1 MVYLRTPHAILNGLW
16 NKISH
21 LGIPQDNAFEPHEIK
36 RLIFFNQVLFVG
48 MFATIF
54 QIPMVWPFIGVK
66 SLAFL
71 SVCLFLLGSLLL
83 NKRGMFAA
91 SKWHYGL
98 VIYCFGTMST
108 LFLGGAALYHL
119 QAILIF
125 LSCLILFD
133 IKKERM
139 QILAGIP
146 FMITSILI
154 GELGWFGAPDF
165 SGHEW
170 VQIARFANISSIVII
185 STVFISFI
193 LRLNQSSESALS
205 EALDEV
211 TSQSVA
217 LAQVKDGL
225 ESKVKERTSELKEQ
239 RDKLREQNEEKVV
252 LLQEVHH
259 RVQNNLQIIVSL
271 INLQLKGI
279 EHEDTELALREIQ
292 SRVESMAMVHQ
303 NMYQSTKFKEI
314 SMLDYTKQIIDN
326 ISRLYGEKDL
336 KYSVE
341 IPDSFSMNLEEAIPT
356 GLIINEIISNFFK
369 HGRCEGKCTFTI
381 VVEVTDDRYELTYRD
396 RGNGFDVI
404 PDVNELTSLGLQL
417 ISNLTEQLDGEF
429 ELASDN
435 GAIYKLSI
443 PLNK

>member
-21 LGIPQDNAFEPHEIK
+21 LGIPEDGAHEPHEIK

-48 MFATIF
+48 MFATVF

-66 SLAFL
+66 AIAFVG
-71 SVCLFLLGSLLL
+71 VCFFLLGSLLL
-83 NKRGMFAA
+83 NKRGLFNA

-125 LSCLILFD
+125 VSCLILFD

-146 FMITSILI
+146 FLVMSLLI

-170 VQIARFANISSIVII
+170 IQFARFANISSIVII
-185 STVFISFI
+185 STVFILFI
-193 LRLNQSSESALS
+193 LKLNQSSESALS

-211 TSQSVA
+211 TSQTIE
-217 LAQVKDGL
+217 LEQVKDGL
-225 ESKVKERTSELKEQ
+225 ENTVKERTSELKKQ
-239 RDKLREQNEEKVV
+239 RDQLREQNEEKVV

-279 EHEDTELALREIQ
+279 KDDDTELALREIQ

-314 SMLDYTKQIIDN
+314 SMLDYTRQIIDN
-326 ISRLYGEKDL
+326 ISRLYGENDL
-336 KYSVE
+336 KYAVE
-341 IPDSFSMNLEEAIPT
+341 IPESFTMNLEEAIPT

-369 HGRCEGKCTFTI
+369 HGRCEATCTFSI
-381 VVEVTDDRYELTYRD
+381 NVELNETGYELIYRD
-396 RGNGFDVI
+396 GGNGFDEI
-404 PDVNELTSLGLQL
+404 PDVNALNSLGLQL

>member
-1 MVYLRTPHAILNGLW
+1 MLNGLW

-21 LGIPQDNAFEPHEIK
+21 LGISQVGSLEPHEIK

-48 MFATIF
+48 MFATVF

-66 SLAFL
+66 SLAFIA
-71 SVCLFLLGSLLL
+71 VCFFLLGSLLL
-83 NKRGMFAA
+83 NRRGYFAA

-98 VIYCFGTMST
+98 VIYSFGTMST

-119 QAILIF
+119 QAVLIF
-125 LSCLILFD
+125 ISCLILFD
-133 IKKERM
+133 GKKERL

-146 FMITSILI
+146 FMIMSLLI

-165 SGHEW
+165 SNHEW
-170 VQIARFANISSIVII
+170 VQFARFANISSIVII
-185 STVFISFI
+185 STVFIAFI
-193 LRLNQSSESALS
+193 LRLNKSSERALS
-205 EALDEV
+205 DALEEV
-211 TSQSVA
+211 TSQSIELEQA
-217 LAQVKDGL
+217 KNGL
-225 ESKVKERTSELKEQ
+225 ESMVLARTSQLKEQ
-239 RDKLREQNEEKVV
+239 RDQLREQNEEKVV

-279 EHEDTELALREIQ
+279 QDDDTELALREIQ

-314 SMLDYTKQIIDN
+314 SMLEYTKQIIDN

-336 KYSVE
+336 KYAVE
-341 IPDSFSMNLEEAIPT
+341 IPESLTMNLEEAIPT
-356 GLIINEIISNFFK
+356 GLIVNEIISNFFK
-369 HGRCEGKCTFTI
+369 HGRCEGTCTFSVS
-381 VVEVTDDRYELTYRD
+381 VVVNDGHYELTYRD
-396 RGNGFDVI
+396 RGNGFDQI
-404 PDVNELTSLGLQL
+404 PEIGELHSLGLQL

-429 ELASDN
+429 ELDSDE
-435 GAIYKLSI
+435 GAIYKLRI
-443 PLNK
+443 PLSN